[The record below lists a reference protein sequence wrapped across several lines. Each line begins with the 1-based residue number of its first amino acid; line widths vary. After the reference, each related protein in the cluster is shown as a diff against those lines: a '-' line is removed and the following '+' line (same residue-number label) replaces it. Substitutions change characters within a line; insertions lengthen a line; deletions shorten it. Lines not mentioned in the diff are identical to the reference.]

1 MANLSDR
8 YRRQIRFAPFGE
20 EGQAKL
26 REARVLVVGC
36 GALGCVSADLLV
48 RAGVGLVRVV
58 DRDFV
63 ERDNLH
69 RQVLFTEADAAA
81 QLPKAVAGAA
91 RLSTVNSEVA
101 VESVVAD
108 VNATNITRLADGVQV
123 IVDGTDNFE
132 TRYLINDFAVA
143 NNLPWVFAGCV
154 GSEGQTMAIVPGE
167 SPCLSCFLPEPP
179 PATSMPT
186 CETAGV
192 LAPIVS
198 VVAAYQAME
207 ALKIL
212 SGNAAAVN
220 PQLTVFDL
228 WSNQVRSINMRSSR
242 RDDCLTCGERQF
254 PWLSGERGAAVTKLC
269 GRNSVQF
276 SPTTSEPAN
285 LGMLAEKLRA
295 VGQVTVNPYLLRLA
309 VDDYLITVFV
319 DGRSIVSGTEDEA
332 TARTVLAKYVGS

>member
-1 MANLSDR
+1 MADISDR

-20 EGQAKL
+20 EGQLKL
-26 REARVLVVGC
+26 HEARVLIVGC
-36 GALGCVSADLLV
+36 GALGCASADLLV
-48 RAGVGLVRVV
+48 RAGVGFVRIV

-69 RQVLFTEADAAA
+69 RQVLFIEADAAA
-81 QLPKAVAGAA
+81 QLPKAVAGAS
-91 RLSTVNSEVA
+91 RLAAVNSEVTI
-101 VESVVAD
+101 EPIVAD
-108 VNATNITRLADGVQV
+108 VNATNIKRLGGDVQV

-143 NNLPWVFAGCV
+143 NNLPWIFAGCV
-154 GSEGQTMAIVPGE
+154 GAEGQTMAIVPGK

-179 PATSMPT
+179 PAASMPT

-207 ALKIL
+207 ALKLL
-212 SGNAAAVN
+212 SGNVAAVN

-228 WSNQVRSINMRSSR
+228 WNNQLRSINMRTSR
-242 RDDCLTCGERQF
+242 RADCLTCSERQF
-254 PWLSGERGAAVTKLC
+254 PWLAGERGTAVTKLC

-276 SPTTSEPAN
+276 SPASAEPAD
-285 LGMLAEKLRA
+285 LVVLADKFRVL
-295 VGQVTVNPYLLRLA
+295 GQVMTNPYLVRLA
-309 VDDYLITVFV
+309 VGDYLITVFA
-319 DGRSIVSGTEDEA
+319 DGRSIVGGTEDEA
-332 TARTVLAKYVGS
+332 EARTVLAKYVGS